1 MVVGSAAAYP
11 GRQVLH
17 KMQPMGMTPRE
28 LSEYDDLATALIVDP
43 YLGITTHK
51 MNVRYRPIKTNKE
64 ELKNIIKEFV
74 ETQDYNKAY
83 SKLAKGEWMPR
94 HFSKNK
100 HQQSKLREHIYRY
113 LRVFDKKAGF
123 VIEPC
128 YRYSLEGRV
137 GAKISTTKKFF
148 KHERIDFLV
157 GCIAEMTEEEEK
169 QLLHPGKND
178 FSVMYS
184 CRKNCAQLWL
194 GPAAY
199 INHDCRPTCT
209 FEATDR
215 GKAFVRVLRDIE
227 VGEEITCFYGED
239 FFGNG
244 NCYCECETCER
255 RGKGAFSVKS
265 VHDDEKATRYT
276 FRETDNRINRTKAKQ
291 SQKSITD
298 KNIDKSRISNRQ
310 NTNIVS
316 PLSMKEMKQ
325 KGLTKYDAELLI
337 AQGCIADVI
346 DGSVNKEAAGSRE
359 SSASSRGERLRRR
372 TDSSRATNGITTSP
386 GNVKRRAPPSRCCS
400 TTSSRSSRDSHTG
413 IVLRSHKRLLDTC
426 PQPLCS
432 KVRNPSKIATEAKS
446 ERNLNTP
453 KDEAHVPTP
462 LEASKV
468 GLNNEQTNENQI
480 EESQLKTE
488 IDSFPSSNKQDTYT
502 DESLYKRMDG
512 SVQTDDKVDSTD
524 DSININVREQM
535 PKCVSDNACVKSE
548 ISDYREN
555 VNPSEPKDSKE
566 NKSEKVD
573 GTSRTEEVKKEL
585 DPGPPWLVDNSNKSS
600 ECPCTPPRRGLKL
613 TLRVKRSPVVEEVM
627 ECGGVA
633 EAPEYEVLRLEGV
646 DPETARRLK
655 KRRRSKER
663 HRKHSPIRP
672 LPPMKRLRL
681 IFGNESR
688 TIDIPPAISAD

>member
-1 MVVGSAAAYP
+1 MVVGSATYP

-43 YLGITTHK
+43 YLGITSHK
-51 MNVRYRPIKTNKE
+51 MNIRYRPLKTNKD
-64 ELKNIIKEFV
+64 ELKNIIKEFIQ
-74 ETQDYNKAY
+74 TQDYNKAY
-83 SKLAKGEWMPR
+83 TKLANGEWMPR

-255 RGKGAFSVKS
+255 RGKGAFSVQNE
-265 VHDDEKATRYT
+265 HNDEQATRYR

-291 SQKSITD
+291 TQKNENG
-298 KNIDKSRISNRQ
+298 KNPEKTRISSRQ
-310 NTNIVS
+310 SADIVS
-316 PLSMKEMKQ
+316 PLSMKEMRQ

-337 AQGCIADVI
+337 AQGCIADVM
-346 DGSVNKEAAGSRE
+346 DGPVNKEAQGSRE

-372 TDSSRATNGITTSP
+372 TDSSRATNGLVS
-386 GNVKRRAPPSRCCS
+386 NVKRREPPSRCCS

-426 PQPLCS
+426 TQPTCP
-432 KVRNPSKIATEAKS
+432 KTKIAHKVGTDAKF

-453 KDEAHVPTP
+453 KAEID
-462 LEASKV
+462 
-468 GLNNEQTNENQI
+468 LNILDTNVNI
-480 EESQLKTE
+480 KTE
-488 IDSFPSSNKQDTYT
+488 PTLDSHKENMNSVDIISTHIEKTEKDS
-502 DESLYKRMDG
+502 DIKESLSPPTETNIPADRHIET
-512 SVQTDDKVDSTD
+512 SVSDS
-524 DSININVREQM
+524 NVREQM
-535 PKCVSDNACVKSE
+535 VDDKCVSDNACVRSE
-548 ISDYREN
+548 IYDFREN
-555 VNPSEPKDSKE
+555 VNPSEFKDSKL
-566 NKSEKVD
+566 NKNQKVEIA
-573 GTSRTEEVKKEL
+573 SRTEESKKEA
-585 DPGPPWLVDNSNKSS
+585 DTGPPWLADNSNKST

-627 ECGGVA
+627 DCGNVT
-633 EAPEYEVLRLEGV
+633 EATEYEVLRLEGV

-688 TIDIPPAISAD
+688 TIDLPTAISAD

>member
-1 MVVGSAAAYP
+1 MVVGSSAGYP
-11 GRQVLH
+11 GRQVVH

-28 LSEYDDLATALIVDP
+28 LSEYDDLATALVVDP

-51 MNVRYRPIKTNKE
+51 MNIRYRPLKMNKE
-64 ELKNIIKEFV
+64 ELKNIIKEFIH
-74 ETQDYNKAY
+74 TQDYNKAY
-83 SKLAKGEWMPR
+83 TKLANGEWMPR

-100 HQQSKLREHIYRY
+100 HQQNKLREHIYRY

-128 YRYSLEGRV
+128 YRYTLEDQV
-137 GAKISTTKKFF
+137 GAKISTTKKFN

-169 QLLHPGKND
+169 QLLHSGKND

-199 INHDCRPTCT
+199 INHDCRPNCT

-239 FFGNG
+239 FFGNS

-265 VHDDEKATRYT
+265 GGSDEQATRYR

-291 SQKSITD
+291 GQKTVNGKGSE
-298 KNIDKSRISNRQ
+298 KSRISRRQ
-310 NTNIVS
+310 DSNIVS

-337 AQGCIADVI
+337 AQGCIADVV
-346 DGSVNKEAAGSRE
+346 DGSIDKEAQGSRE

-372 TDSSRATNGITTSP
+372 TDSGRPAAAGA
-386 GNVKRRAPPSRCCS
+386 APHSRCCS
-400 TTSSRSSRDSHTG
+400 ATSSRSSRDSHTG
-413 IVLRSHKRLLDTC
+413 IVLRSHKRLIDNC
-426 PQPLCS
+426 SQPVYTKPKNAPKGNSES
-432 KVRNPSKIATEAKS
+432 KSG
-446 ERNLNTP
+446 RNLNTP
-453 KDEAHVPTP
+453 KEEHNLSGTLEVNEAEVKTVSS
-462 LEASKV
+462 LEIQKETDVRVDSHIDNAKTD
-468 GLNNEQTNENQI
+468 LDD
-480 EESQLKTE
+480 TE
-488 IDSFPSSNKQDTYT
+488 IKCDMP
-502 DESLYKRMDG
+502 ESLPQIADPII
-512 SVQTDDKVDSTD
+512 QTEVKTD
-524 DSININVREQM
+524 LSEKIPEAKEKEQNIDVPCETTTT
-535 PKCVSDNACVKSE
+535 CLKSE
-548 ISDYREN
+548 IYDFREN
-555 VNPSEPKDSKE
+555 VNPSASTDSKVSK
-566 NKSEKVD
+566 NKVEITNRV
-573 GTSRTEEVKKEL
+573 EELKKESES
-585 DPGPPWLVDNSNKSS
+585 GPPWLVDNSNKSS
-600 ECPCTPPRRGLKL
+600 SCPCTPPRRGLKL
-613 TLRVKRSPVVEEVM
+613 TLRVKRSPVVEEEL
-627 ECGGVA
+627 ECGATA

-663 HRKHSPIRP
+663 HRKHSPVRP

-688 TIDIPPAISAD
+688 TIDLPTAISAD

>member
-1 MVVGSAAAYP
+1 
-11 GRQVLH
+11 
-17 KMQPMGMTPRE
+17 
-28 LSEYDDLATALIVDP
+28 
-43 YLGITTHK
+43 
-51 MNVRYRPIKTNKE
+51 
-64 ELKNIIKEFV
+64 
-74 ETQDYNKAY
+74 
-83 SKLAKGEWMPR
+83 
-94 HFSKNK
+94 
-100 HQQSKLREHIYRY
+100 
-113 LRVFDKKAGF
+113 
-123 VIEPC
+123 
-128 YRYSLEGRV
+128 
-137 GAKISTTKKFF
+137 
-148 KHERIDFLV
+148 
-157 GCIAEMTEEEEK
+157 MTEDEEK

-199 INHDCRPTCT
+199 INHDCRPNCT

-265 VHDDEKATRYT
+265 AHNDEQATRYR
-276 FRETDNRINRTKAKQ
+276 FRETDNRINRTKAKLT
-291 SQKSITD
+291 QKVENG
-298 KNIDKSRISNRQ
+298 KNTDKSRISNRQ
-310 NTNIVS
+310 NPTIVS

-337 AQGCIADVI
+337 AQGCIADVV
-346 DGSVNKEAAGSRE
+346 DASGNKEAQGSRE

-372 TDSSRATNGITTSP
+372 TDSNRAANGIALTTTSKER
-386 GNVKRRAPPSRCCS
+386 GPPSRCCS

-413 IVLRSHKRLLDTC
+413 IVLRSHKRLLDSCT
-426 PQPLCS
+426 
-432 KVRNPSKIATEAKS
+432 PSSYNKIKNVKLLTDTKD

-453 KDEAHVPTP
+453 KEESEIENLIDTTKFNIKIEPPQESKNITVSVESTNVTEADSAQKEESCDTEESLLQD
-462 LEASKV
+462 LESTTSLEEKPKIPGDISEIKEQKV
-468 GLNNEQTNENQI
+468 GKE
-480 EESQLKTE
+480 
-488 IDSFPSSNKQDTYT
+488 
-502 DESLYKRMDG
+502 
-512 SVQTDDKVDSTD
+512 
-524 DSININVREQM
+524 
-535 PKCVSDNACVKSE
+535 CVSDACSKSE
-548 ISDYREN
+548 IYDFREN
-555 VNPSEPKDSKE
+555 VNPSETKDT
-566 NKSEKVD
+566 NKLNKNYKVE
-573 GTSRTEEVKKEL
+573 SSNRTEDSNKEA
-585 DPGPPWLVDNSNKSS
+585 DSGPPWLADNSNKSS

-627 ECGGVA
+627 DCGATA
-633 EAPEYEVLRLEGV
+633 EVPEYEVLRLEGV
-646 DPETARRLK
+646 DPETVRRLK

-688 TIDIPPAISAD
+688 TIDLPTAISAD